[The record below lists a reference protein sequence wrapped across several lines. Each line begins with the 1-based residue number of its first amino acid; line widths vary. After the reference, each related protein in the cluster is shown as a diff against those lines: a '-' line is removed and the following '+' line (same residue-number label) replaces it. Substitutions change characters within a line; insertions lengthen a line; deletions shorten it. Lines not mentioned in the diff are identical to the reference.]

1 MKLKKTIKNIKR
13 FNQIVSIL
21 IKNGFYEIVDKIN
34 DGSFKLPEIQNS
46 SIHLNT
52 YERIRITIEE
62 LGPTFI
68 KLAQMLSTR
77 PDLIPI
83 ELIEE
88 LEKLQDNVKP
98 VEFEKIKPVLE
109 KTFKCESE
117 EFFEEITLIA
127 SASIGQVYKAKLKDG
142 DVLAIKVRK
151 PGIEETIQTDIDILK
166 SISEIFDDIFAPY
179 GIKSLK
185 EIINE
190 FEKYIKE
197 ELNFLKEAKNLK
209 KFSAHF
215 KNDTRLKIPKLYE
228 EYCNEEI
235 ITMEFID
242 GIKITDESKY
252 DEFNINRKKLTK
264 RVFEILVEQIFIHRF
279 FHADPHPGN
288 ILITKTKK
296 IAFVDFGLMGSITKT
311 DKKVMLDFIYYL
323 INDDEEKAAL
333 NLLKM
338 TIHPENLNI
347 DSFVRDSSKF
357 INDYFL
363 GSLKEIDFKE
373 VFYDMTKMIAKYN
386 IYLKKE
392 YFLLL
397 KALVIYEG
405 VAKKIYADFNVFEF
419 VKPVI
424 LKIYKKDYSLK
435 NMLFKLTA
443 LPREINYFFEYTYY
457 DIKEIIKLTREN
469 KLTLRIRHI
478 GLEEALGSVE
488 RSLNRLTLAI
498 ILAAILIGSSILV
511 YSNIPPIIFGMPL
524 FGVVGFSIA
533 FVLALILIYSIYK
546 GGKL

>member
-1 MKLKKTIKNIKR
+1 MKIQRTIKNIKR
-13 FNQIVSIL
+13 FNQIISIL
-21 IKNGFYEIVDKIN
+21 IKNGFYEIADKITG
-34 DGSFKLPEIQNS
+34 GSVRFNREDNIN
-46 SIHLNT
+46 LNV

-77 PDLIPI
+77 PDLVPI

-109 KTFKCESE
+109 KTFNAYIE
-117 EFFEEITLIA
+117 EGFIEIKLIA
-127 SASIGQVYKAKLKDG
+127 SASIGQVYKAILKNG
-142 DVLAIKVRK
+142 EVLAIKVKK
-151 PGIEETIQTDIDILK
+151 PGIEEIIETDIDILK
-166 SISEIFDDIFAPY
+166 SIAELFDDIFTPY

-185 EIINE
+185 EIIEE
-190 FEKYIKE
+190 FEKYISE

-209 KFSAHF
+209 KFANHF
-215 KNDTRLKIPKLYE
+215 KNDRRLKIPKLYE
-228 EYCNEEI
+228 EYSNKDI

-242 GIKITDESKY
+242 GIKITDVKKY
-252 DEFNINRKKLTK
+252 DEYNLKCKWVTK
-264 RVFEILVEQIFIHRF
+264 QVFEILVEQIFIHRF

-288 ILITKTKK
+288 ILITKNKK
-296 IAFVDFGLMGSITKT
+296 IAFVDFGLMGSITKQ
-311 DKKVMLDFIYYL
+311 DQKIMLDFIYYL
-323 INDDEEKAAL
+323 IKDDEEKAAL

-338 TIHPENLNI
+338 TIHPENLDI

-363 GSLKEIDFKE
+363 GSLKDIDFKE
-373 VFYDMTKMIAKYN
+373 IFYDMTKMIAKYN

-392 YFLLL
+392 YFLLF

-419 VKPVI
+419 VKPII
-424 LKIYKKDYSLK
+424 LKIYKKEYSLK
-435 NMLFKLTA
+435 NILLKLSS
-443 LPREINYFFEYTYY
+443 LPKEVNYFFEYTYY
-457 DIKEIIKLTREN
+457 DLREIIKLTREN
-469 KLTLRIRHI
+469 KLTVRIKHI
-478 GLEEALGSVE
+478 GLEEVVESVE
-488 RSLNRLTLAI
+488 KSINRLTLAI

-511 YSNIPPIIFGMPL
+511 YSNIPPIVFGMPL
-524 FGVVGFSIA
+524 FGMVGFLIA
-533 FVLALILIYSIYK
+533 FIMALILIYSIYK